1 MLVVLAGL
9 GLVGYALLS
18 EDSALLR
25 ALSGAANES
34 EEKLADSADKDTT
47 MKLTVPKMA
56 RVQDLNVYSTPWD
69 DETALEAGAQ
79 HVEGTGFP
87 WEEEANVYIAGHRM
101 GFPGTDSFLVFYDLD
116 QLKEGD
122 EVFLTDSDGTQ
133 YTYEVFNSFVAEPT
147 DWSVTEPIS
156 GKNIVTL
163 QTCTLPDYVDRVIVQ
178 AELTEVTPGAEAP
191 REEKEPAPKPQKQ
204 EAPQQQELLPQ
215 QELVPQQELPPQQEL
230 IPQEEPVLPQEP
242 IGSPIPPQ
250 EAVPPQQVAPPQGG
264 TVPQQAA

>member
-25 ALSGAANES
+25 AFSGAASES
-34 EEKLADSADKDTT
+34 EEDLADSANKDTT
-47 MKLTVPKMA
+47 MKLTVPKLE
-56 RVQDLNVYSTPWD
+56 RVQDLSVYSTPWD

-116 QLKEGD
+116 QLEDGD

-133 YTYEVFNSFVAEPT
+133 YTYTVFKNFITGPT
-147 DWSVTEPIS
+147 DWSVTEPVP

-163 QTCTLPDYVDRVIVQ
+163 QTCTLPDYVDRIIVQ

-191 REEKEPAPKPQKQ
+191 QKERKAAPKRQKQ
-204 EAPQQQELLPQ
+204 EVPQQQEL
-215 QELVPQQELPPQQEL
+215 VPQQEL
-230 IPQEEPVLPQEP
+230 IPQEEPILPQEP
-242 IGSPIPPQ
+242 LLPQEPVGPIPPQ
-250 EAVPPQQVAPPQGG
+250 EAVPPQQVTPPQGG
-264 TVPQQAA
+264 AVPQQAA

>member
-1 MLVVLAGL
+1 
-9 GLVGYALLS
+9 
-18 EDSALLR
+18 
-25 ALSGAANES
+25 
-34 EEKLADSADKDTT
+34 

-87 WEEEANVYIAGHRM
+87 WEEKANVYIAGHRM

-133 YTYEVFNSFVAEPT
+133 YTYKVFNKFVAEPT
-147 DWSVTEPIS
+147 DWSVTEPIP

-163 QTCTLPDYVDRVIVQ
+163 QTCTLPDYIDRIIVQ

-191 REEKEPAPKPQKQ
+191 PKEKEAAPKSQKQ
-204 EAPQQQELLPQ
+204 EVPQQQELLPQ
-215 QELVPQQELPPQQEL
+215 QELVPQ
-230 IPQEEPVLPQEP
+230 EEPVLPQEP
-242 IGSPIPPQ
+242 IESPIPPQ
-250 EAVPPQQVAPPQGG
+250 EAVPPQQVAPPEGVA
-264 TVPQQAA
+264 VPQQAA

>member
-1 MLVVLAGL
+1 MLAMLVVLAGL

-25 ALSGAANES
+25 AFSGVASES
-34 EEKLADSADKDTT
+34 EEKLAGSANKDTT

-56 RVQDLNVYSTPWD
+56 RVQDLSVYSTPWD
-69 DETALEAGAQ
+69 DESALEAAAQ

-116 QLKEGD
+116 RLEEGD

-133 YTYEVFNSFVAEPT
+133 YTYKVFNNFVAEPT
-147 DWSVTEPIS
+147 DWSVTEPVP

-163 QTCTLPDYVDRVIVQ
+163 QTCTLPDYVDRIIVQ
-178 AELTEVTPGAEAP
+178 AELTEVMPGAEAP
-191 REEKEPAPKPQKQ
+191 RKGNETVPKL
-204 EAPQQQELLPQ
+204 QQEEVPQ
-215 QELVPQQELPPQQEL
+215 QELVPQQEPVVPQEPLPQEPVGPVPPQEALPPQQ
-230 IPQEEPVLPQEP
+230 
-242 IGSPIPPQ
+242 
-250 EAVPPQQVAPPQGG
+250 AAPPQGG
-264 TVPQQAA
+264 AVPQQAV

>member
-56 RVQDLNVYSTPWD
+56 RVQDLNVYNT
-69 DETALEAGAQ
+69 
-79 HVEGTGFP
+79 P

-215 QELVPQQELPPQQEL
+215 QELVPQQEL
-230 IPQEEPVLPQEP
+230 IPQEEPV
-242 IGSPIPPQ
+242 GSPIPPQ

>member
-47 MKLTVPKMA
+47 MKLTIPKMA

-147 DWSVTEPIS
+147 DWSVTEPIP

-163 QTCTLPDYVDRVIVQ
+163 QTCTLPDYVDRVIIQ
-178 AELTEVTPGAEAP
+178 AERTEVTPGAEAP
-191 REEKEPAPKPQKQ
+191 REEKEPEPKPQKQ
-204 EAPQQQELLPQ
+204 EVTQ
-215 QELVPQQELPPQQEL
+215 QQEL

-242 IGSPIPPQ
+242 IEAPVPPQ

-264 TVPQQAA
+264 AGPQQAA